1 MFIYIAHAE
10 ADKADAED
18 LQTFLKKRGLVVNL
32 EDGSRGFHH
41 LQQSDVVVALWSQK
55 SVFSTHRLQMEKRM
69 LDAWADERLV
79 LVKLDHGF
87 LPVGMRDLSFIDA
100 SFANGREL
108 AVWPQVERAAR
119 EAINRALAERA
130 APAPSPVGGAS
141 DSFGSGIS
149 GPGAPAPQAAGSRAE
164 KKSRASGQDDQ
175 AKSARDIED
184 LIEIEQSTDYE
195 NSPAPSRWRDM
206 AEEVD
211 GTLRARARRSMGASI
226 FLGLMVLIV
235 LAGGGAF
242 IALRQPTFE
251 MTVIIGAVMA
261 LAALVFVVWLITG
274 RSRHDAARTAI
285 RRKVARKAAKAAAPA
300 QREQAEAPAAA
311 PAPAPP
317 AAEPTPA
324 ALFISYSHA
333 DNAAVEPVV
342 RAVQENGRVVWI
354 DKTGIQTGDGW
365 AGEIVRAI
373 KSAKGI
379 MVMCSKHAFESDH
392 VKREVYLADRYKK
405 PLSPVFIEDAKP
417 PEDFEYFFASVQW
430 LELWKLP
437 EAERRAAIGKAL
449 EAV

>member
-1 MFIYIAHAE
+1 MN
-10 ADKADAED
+10 K
-18 LQTFLKKRGLVVNL
+18 
-32 EDGSRGFHH
+32 
-41 LQQSDVVVALWSQK
+41 
-55 SVFSTHRLQMEKRM
+55 
-69 LDAWADERLV
+69 
-79 LVKLDHGF
+79 
-87 LPVGMRDLSFIDA
+87 
-100 SFANGREL
+100 
-108 AVWPQVERAAR
+108 
-119 EAINRALAERA
+119 ALAERA
-130 APAPSPVGGAS
+130 APEPSPA
-141 DSFGSGIS
+141 DSFGVGAG
-149 GPGAPAPQAAGSRAE
+149 GPGAPAPQAARTRAE
-164 KKSRASGQDDQ
+164 SKSRASAQDDQ
-175 AKSARDIED
+175 PKLARDIED
-184 LIEIEQSTDYE
+184 LIEFEQSTDYE
-195 NSPAPSRWRDM
+195 NAPASSRWRDM

-211 GTLRARARRSMGASI
+211 GKLRARARRSMGASI
-226 FLGLMVLIV
+226 FLGLMVLVV

-242 IALRQPTFE
+242 IAFRQPTFE
-251 MTVIIGAVMA
+251 MTAIVAGVMA
-261 LAALVFVVWLITG
+261 LSALVFLVWLLTG
-274 RSRHDAARTAI
+274 RSRHNAARTAI
-285 RRKVARKAAKAAAPA
+285 RRKVARKAAKEAAAPA
-300 QREQAEAPAAA
+300 TRKQAEAPAAA
-311 PAPAPP
+311 PAPPP
-317 AAEPTPA
+317 PVAEAEPAPA